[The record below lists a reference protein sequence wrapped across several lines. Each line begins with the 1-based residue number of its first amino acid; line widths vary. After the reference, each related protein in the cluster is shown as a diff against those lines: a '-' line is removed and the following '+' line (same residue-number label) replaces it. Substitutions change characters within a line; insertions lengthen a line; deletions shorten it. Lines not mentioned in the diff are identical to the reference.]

1 MSKITDLASLLAE
14 KHGISHKEAEMFV
27 SLLFDIAKDALHAQ
41 KQVKIKGLGTFK
53 LTSVSS
59 RESIDVNTG
68 QRILIE
74 GRDKV
79 SFTPD
84 AAMKNL
90 VNRPFAQFETVILK
104 DDVDFTDIDK
114 KYDEKVEEEALPTE
128 ESVQEEA
135 AVQEAPI
142 AEEPVVEEAVVEEA
156 TQEETVVEEPVV
168 EEPVQQEET
177 IVEEPVVEEPVQEE
191 TIVEEPVVEESVQEE
206 TIVEEPVVEKPV
218 QEEPPV
224 APMQAAFVDVENNT
238 QEDNVIN
245 EESEDYEDEMER
257 KRSEELAKKLSRSNS
272 IIIGLAVALVLLLA
286 YGLYSINNLNKKMDD
301 RDSKINQLTEEVT
314 KSKKNEQIA
323 KDELTKQIMLFNN
336 DERVRRGNLKIVG
349 IEKTV
354 TAVAGQ
360 TLKSISRDNLGPN
373 MEMYLEAVNP
383 GVRMV
388 LIGQEIQIPKLEPKN
403 AD

>member
-27 SLLFDIAKDALHAQ
+27 SLLFDIAKGALHAQ

-128 ESVQEEA
+128 EPVQET
-135 AVQEAPI
+135 
-142 AEEPVVEEAVVEEA
+142 PVVEE
-156 TQEETVVEEPVV
+156 TPIVEEPI
-168 EEPVQQEET
+168 QEEASAQET
-177 IVEEPVVEEPVQEE
+177 PIVEEPVVEEPIVEEPAQEE
-191 TIVEEPVVEESVQEE
+191 TIVEEATQEE

-218 QEEPPV
+218 QEEPIVEEPPV

-286 YGLYSINNLNKKMDD
+286 YGLYSINSLNKKMDD

-314 KSKKNEQIA
+314 KSKKNEQVA

>member
-27 SLLFDIAKDALHAQ
+27 SLLFDIAKGALHAQ

-128 ESVQEEA
+128 ESVQEA
-135 AVQEAPI
+135 
-142 AEEPVVEEAVVEEA
+142 PVVEEAPIVEEPI
-156 TQEETVVEEPVV
+156 QEEASAQETPVVEEPVV
-168 EEPVQQEET
+168 EEP
-177 IVEEPVVEEPVQEE
+177 IVEEPVQEE
-191 TIVEEPVVEESVQEE
+191 PIV
-206 TIVEEPVVEKPV
+206 
-218 QEEPPV
+218 EEPPV
-224 APMQAAFVDVENNT
+224 APMQAAFVDVDNNT

-286 YGLYSINNLNKKMDD
+286 YGLYSINSLNKKMDD

-314 KSKKNEQIA
+314 KSKKNEQVA

>member
-27 SLLFDIAKDALHAQ
+27 SLLFDIAKGALHAQ

-128 ESVQEEA
+128 E
-135 AVQEAPI
+135 
-142 AEEPVVEEAVVEEA
+142 
-156 TQEETVVEEPVV
+156 PVV
-168 EEPVQQEET
+168 EEPIVEEPIVEEPIQEEASAQET
-177 IVEEPVVEEPVQEE
+177 PIVEEPVVEEP
-191 TIVEEPVVEESVQEE
+191 IVEEPAQEE

-218 QEEPPV
+218 QEESIVEEPPV

-286 YGLYSINNLNKKMDD
+286 YGLYSINSLNKKMDD

-314 KSKKNEQIA
+314 KSKKNEQVA

>member
-27 SLLFDIAKDALHAQ
+27 SLLFDIAKGALHAQ

-128 ESVQEEA
+128 ESVQET
-135 AVQEAPI
+135 
-142 AEEPVVEEAVVEEA
+142 PVVEEAP
-156 TQEETVVEEPVV
+156 VVEEPVV
-168 EEPVQQEET
+168 EEP
-177 IVEEPVVEEPVQEE
+177 IVEEPVQEE
-191 TIVEEPVVEESVQEE
+191 PIV
-206 TIVEEPVVEKPV
+206 
-218 QEEPPV
+218 EEPPV

-286 YGLYSINNLNKKMDD
+286 YGLYSINSLNKKMDD

-314 KSKKNEQIA
+314 KSKKNEQVA

>member
-14 KHGISHKEAEMFV
+14 KHGIPHKEAEMFV
-27 SLLFDIAKDALHAQ
+27 SLLFDIAKGALHAQ

-128 ESVQEEA
+128 EPVQET
-135 AVQEAPI
+135 
-142 AEEPVVEEAVVEEA
+142 PVVEEA
-156 TQEETVVEEPVV
+156 P
-168 EEPVQQEET
+168 
-177 IVEEPVVEEPVQEE
+177 IVEEPVVEEPVVEE
-191 TIVEEPVVEESVQEE
+191 PIVEEPVQEES
-206 TIVEEPVVEKPV
+206 IV
-218 QEEPPV
+218 EEPPV

-286 YGLYSINNLNKKMDD
+286 YGLYSINSLNKKMDD

-314 KSKKNEQIA
+314 KSKKNEQVA

>member
-27 SLLFDIAKDALHAQ
+27 SLLFDIAKGALHAQ

-128 ESVQEEA
+128 EP
-135 AVQEAPI
+135 VQEAP
-142 AEEPVVEEAVVEEA
+142 VVEETPIVEEPI
-156 TQEETVVEEPVV
+156 QEEASAQETPVVEEPVV
-168 EEPVQQEET
+168 EEPVVEEPIVEEPAQEET
-177 IVEEPVVEEPVQEE
+177 IV
-191 TIVEEPVVEESVQEE
+191 
-206 TIVEEPVVEKPV
+206 
-218 QEEPPV
+218 EEPPV

-286 YGLYSINNLNKKMDD
+286 YGLYSINSLNKKMDD

-314 KSKKNEQIA
+314 KSKKNEQVA

>member
-27 SLLFDIAKDALHAQ
+27 SLLFDIAKGALHAQ

-114 KYDEKVEEEALPTE
+114 KYDEKVEEEALLTE
-128 ESVQEEA
+128 EP
-135 AVQEAPI
+135 VQEAP
-142 AEEPVVEEAVVEEA
+142 VVEE
-156 TQEETVVEEPVV
+156 TP
-168 EEPVQQEET
+168 
-177 IVEEPVVEEPVQEE
+177 IVEEPVVEEPIVEE
-191 TIVEEPVVEESVQEE
+191 PEQEEPVVEEPIVEEPAQEE

-218 QEEPPV
+218 QEEPIVEEPPV
-224 APMQAAFVDVENNT
+224 APMQAAFVDVDNNT

-286 YGLYSINNLNKKMDD
+286 CGLYSINNLNKKMDD

-314 KSKKNEQIA
+314 KSKKNEQVA

>member
-1 MSKITDLASLLAE
+1 VEDRLMSKITDFASLLAE

-27 SLLFDIAKDALHAQ
+27 SLLFDIAKGALHAQ

-128 ESVQEEA
+128 EPVQET
-135 AVQEAPI
+135 
-142 AEEPVVEEAVVEEA
+142 PVVEEAPIVEEPI
-156 TQEETVVEEPVV
+156 QEEASAQETPVVEEPVV
-168 EEPVQQEET
+168 EEP
-177 IVEEPVVEEPVQEE
+177 IVEEPA
-191 TIVEEPVVEESVQEE
+191 QEE

-218 QEEPPV
+218 QEEPIVEEPPV

-286 YGLYSINNLNKKMDD
+286 YGLYSINSLNKKMDD

-314 KSKKNEQIA
+314 KSKKNEQVA

>member
-27 SLLFDIAKDALHAQ
+27 SLLFDIAKGALHAQ

-128 ESVQEEA
+128 EP
-135 AVQEAPI
+135 VQEAP
-142 AEEPVVEEAVVEEA
+142 VVD
-156 TQEETVVEEPVV
+156 EPVV
-168 EEPVQQEET
+168 EEP
-177 IVEEPVVEEPVQEE
+177 IVEEPVQEE
-191 TIVEEPVVEESVQEE
+191 PIV
-206 TIVEEPVVEKPV
+206 
-218 QEEPPV
+218 EEPPV
-224 APMQAAFVDVENNT
+224 APMQAAFVDVDNNT

-286 YGLYSINNLNKKMDD
+286 YGLYSINSLNKKMDD

-314 KSKKNEQIA
+314 KSKKNEQVA

>member
-27 SLLFDIAKDALHAQ
+27 SLLFDIAKGALHAQ

-128 ESVQEEA
+128 E
-135 AVQEAPI
+135 
-142 AEEPVVEEAVVEEA
+142 
-156 TQEETVVEEPVV
+156 PVV
-168 EEPVQQEET
+168 EEPIVEETPIVEEPAQEET
-177 IVEEPVVEEPVQEE
+177 IVEEV
-191 TIVEEPVVEESVQEE
+191 TQEE

-218 QEEPPV
+218 QEEPIVEEPPV

-314 KSKKNEQIA
+314 KSKKNEQVA

>member
-27 SLLFDIAKDALHAQ
+27 SLLFDIAKGALHAQ

-128 ESVQEEA
+128 ESVQET
-135 AVQEAPI
+135 
-142 AEEPVVEEAVVEEA
+142 PVVEEAPI
-156 TQEETVVEEPVV
+156 VEEPI
-168 EEPVQQEET
+168 QEET
-177 IVEEPVVEEPVQEE
+177 IAEEV
-191 TIVEEPVVEESVQEE
+191 TQEE

-218 QEEPPV
+218 QEEPIVEEPPV

-314 KSKKNEQIA
+314 KSKKNEQVA

>member
-27 SLLFDIAKDALHAQ
+27 SLLFDIAKGALHAQ

-128 ESVQEEA
+128 EPVQET
-135 AVQEAPI
+135 
-142 AEEPVVEEAVVEEA
+142 PVVEEA
-156 TQEETVVEEPVV
+156 P
-168 EEPVQQEET
+168 
-177 IVEEPVVEEPVQEE
+177 IVEEPVVEEP
-191 TIVEEPVVEESVQEE
+191 IVEEPAQEE
-206 TIVEEPVVEKPV
+206 PIV
-218 QEEPPV
+218 EEPPV

-286 YGLYSINNLNKKMDD
+286 YGLYSINSLNKKMDD

-314 KSKKNEQIA
+314 KSKKNEQVA

>member
-27 SLLFDIAKDALHAQ
+27 SLLFDIAKGALHAQ

-128 ESVQEEA
+128 EPVQDT
-135 AVQEAPI
+135 
-142 AEEPVVEEAVVEEA
+142 PVVEE
-156 TQEETVVEEPVV
+156 TP
-168 EEPVQQEET
+168 
-177 IVEEPVVEEPVQEE
+177 IVEEPVVEEPIVEEPAQEE
-191 TIVEEPVVEESVQEE
+191 TIV
-206 TIVEEPVVEKPV
+206 
-218 QEEPPV
+218 EEPPV

-286 YGLYSINNLNKKMDD
+286 YGLYSINSLNKKMDD

-314 KSKKNEQIA
+314 KSKKNEQVA

-336 DERVRRGNLKIVG
+336 DERVRRGILKIVG

-354 TAVAGQ
+354 TAIAGQ

>member
-27 SLLFDIAKDALHAQ
+27 SLLFDIAKGALHAQ

-128 ESVQEEA
+128 EPVQET
-135 AVQEAPI
+135 
-142 AEEPVVEEAVVEEA
+142 PVVEETPIVEEPIVEEA
-156 TQEETVVEEPVV
+156 TQEEP
-168 EEPVQQEET
+168 
-177 IVEEPVVEEPVQEE
+177 IVEEA
-191 TIVEEPVVEESVQEE
+191 TQEE

-218 QEEPPV
+218 QEEPIVEEPPV

-286 YGLYSINNLNKKMDD
+286 YGLYSINSLNKKMDD

-314 KSKKNEQIA
+314 KSKKNEQVA

>member
-27 SLLFDIAKDALHAQ
+27 SLLFDIAKGALHAQ

-128 ESVQEEA
+128 ESVQET
-135 AVQEAPI
+135 P
-142 AEEPVVEEAVVEEA
+142 
-156 TQEETVVEEPVV
+156 VVEEPVV
-168 EEPVQQEET
+168 EEP
-177 IVEEPVVEEPVQEE
+177 IVEEPAQEEP
-191 TIVEEPVVEESVQEE
+191 IVEEAAQEE
-206 TIVEEPVVEKPV
+206 PIVEDPVVEKPV
-218 QEEPPV
+218 QEEPIVEEPPV
-224 APMQAAFVDVENNT
+224 APMQAAFVDVDNNT

-286 YGLYSINNLNKKMDD
+286 YGLYSINSLNKKMDD

-314 KSKKNEQIA
+314 KSKKNEQVA

>member
-14 KHGISHKEAEMFV
+14 KHGISLKEAEMFV
-27 SLLFDIAKDALHAQ
+27 SLLFDIAKGALHAQ

-128 ESVQEEA
+128 EPVQET
-135 AVQEAPI
+135 
-142 AEEPVVEEAVVEEA
+142 PVVEE
-156 TQEETVVEEPVV
+156 TP
-168 EEPVQQEET
+168 
-177 IVEEPVVEEPVQEE
+177 IVEEPVVEEPIVEE
-191 TIVEEPVVEESVQEE
+191 PIVEEPVQEE
-206 TIVEEPVVEKPV
+206 PIV
-218 QEEPPV
+218 EEPPV
-224 APMQAAFVDVENNT
+224 APMQAAFVDVDNNT
-238 QEDNVIN
+238 QEDKVIN

-286 YGLYSINNLNKKMDD
+286 YGLYSINSLNKKMDD

-314 KSKKNEQIA
+314 KSKKNEQVA

>member
-27 SLLFDIAKDALHAQ
+27 SLLFDIAKGALHAQ

-128 ESVQEEA
+128 EPVQET
-135 AVQEAPI
+135 
-142 AEEPVVEEAVVEEA
+142 PVVEE
-156 TQEETVVEEPVV
+156 TP
-168 EEPVQQEET
+168 
-177 IVEEPVVEEPVQEE
+177 IVEEPVVEEP
-191 TIVEEPVVEESVQEE
+191 IVEEPAQEE

-218 QEEPPV
+218 QEEPIVEEPPV

-314 KSKKNEQIA
+314 KSKKNEQVA

>member
-27 SLLFDIAKDALHAQ
+27 SLLFDIAKGALHAQ

-128 ESVQEEA
+128 EPVQET
-135 AVQEAPI
+135 
-142 AEEPVVEEAVVEEA
+142 PVVEE
-156 TQEETVVEEPVV
+156 TPIVEEPI
-168 EEPVQQEET
+168 QEEASAQET
-177 IVEEPVVEEPVQEE
+177 PIVEEPVV
-191 TIVEEPVVEESVQEE
+191 
-206 TIVEEPVVEKPV
+206 
-218 QEEPPV
+218 
-224 APMQAAFVDVENNT
+224 AP
-238 QEDNVIN
+238 
-245 EESEDYEDEMER
+245 S
-257 KRSEELAKKLSRSNS
+257 
-272 IIIGLAVALVLLLA
+272 
-286 YGLYSINNLNKKMDD
+286 
-301 RDSKINQLTEEVT
+301 
-314 KSKKNEQIA
+314 
-323 KDELTKQIMLFNN
+323 
-336 DERVRRGNLKIVG
+336 
-349 IEKTV
+349 
-354 TAVAGQ
+354 
-360 TLKSISRDNLGPN
+360 
-373 MEMYLEAVNP
+373 
-383 GVRMV
+383 
-388 LIGQEIQIPKLEPKN
+388 
-403 AD
+403 

>member
-27 SLLFDIAKDALHAQ
+27 SLLFDIAKGALHAQ

-128 ESVQEEA
+128 EPVQET
-135 AVQEAPI
+135 
-142 AEEPVVEEAVVEEA
+142 PVVEEA
-156 TQEETVVEEPVV
+156 P
-168 EEPVQQEET
+168 
-177 IVEEPVVEEPVQEE
+177 IVEEPVVEEP
-191 TIVEEPVVEESVQEE
+191 IVEEPAQEE

-218 QEEPPV
+218 QEEPIVEEPPV

-286 YGLYSINNLNKKMDD
+286 YGLYSINSLNKKMDD

-314 KSKKNEQIA
+314 KSKKNEQVA

>member
-128 ESVQEEA
+128 ETVQEEA
-135 AVQEAPI
+135 AVQEEPI
-142 AEEPVVEEAVVEEA
+142 AEEPVVEEPVVEEPVVEEA
-156 TQEETVVEEPVV
+156 TQEENIVEEPVV

-177 IVEEPVVEEPVQEE
+177 IVEEPVVEEPV
-191 TIVEEPVVEESVQEE
+191 VEEPVQEE
-206 TIVEEPVVEKPV
+206 TIVEEPPV
-218 QEEPPV
+218 T
-224 APMQAAFVDVENNT
+224 PMQAAFVDVENNT

-286 YGLYSINNLNKKMDD
+286 YGLYSINSLNKKMDD

-323 KDELTKQIMLFNN
+323 KDKLTKQIMLFNN

-388 LIGQEIQIPKLEPKN
+388 LIGQEIQIPKLESKN

>member
-27 SLLFDIAKDALHAQ
+27 SLLFDIAKGALHAQ

-128 ESVQEEA
+128 ESVQET
-135 AVQEAPI
+135 
-142 AEEPVVEEAVVEEA
+142 PVVEE
-156 TQEETVVEEPVV
+156 TPIVEEPI
-168 EEPVQQEET
+168 QEEASAQET
-177 IVEEPVVEEPVQEE
+177 PIVEEPVVEEP
-191 TIVEEPVVEESVQEE
+191 IVEEPAQEE

-218 QEEPPV
+218 QEEPIVEEPPV

-286 YGLYSINNLNKKMDD
+286 YGLYSINSLNKKMDD

-314 KSKKNEQIA
+314 KSKKNEQVA

>member
-27 SLLFDIAKDALHAQ
+27 SLLFDIAKGALHAQ

-135 AVQEAPI
+135 AVQEEPI
-142 AEEPVVEEAVVEEA
+142 AEEPV
-156 TQEETVVEEPVV
+156 
-168 EEPVQQEET
+168 
-177 IVEEPVVEEPVQEE
+177 VEEPVVEEPVQEE
-191 TIVEEPVVEESVQEE
+191 PIV
-206 TIVEEPVVEKPV
+206 
-218 QEEPPV
+218 EEPPV

-286 YGLYSINNLNKKMDD
+286 YGLYSINSLNKKMDD

-314 KSKKNEQIA
+314 KSKKNEQVA
-323 KDELTKQIMLFNN
+323 KDALTKQIMLFNN

>member
-27 SLLFDIAKDALHAQ
+27 SLLFDIAKGALHAQ

-128 ESVQEEA
+128 ESVQET
-135 AVQEAPI
+135 
-142 AEEPVVEEAVVEEA
+142 PVVEEA
-156 TQEETVVEEPVV
+156 P
-168 EEPVQQEET
+168 
-177 IVEEPVVEEPVQEE
+177 IVEEPVVEEPIVEAPVQEE
-191 TIVEEPVVEESVQEE
+191 PIV
-206 TIVEEPVVEKPV
+206 
-218 QEEPPV
+218 EEPPV

-286 YGLYSINNLNKKMDD
+286 YGLYSINSLNKKMDD

-314 KSKKNEQIA
+314 KSKKNEQVA

>member
-27 SLLFDIAKDALHAQ
+27 SLLFDIAKGALHAQ

-128 ESVQEEA
+128 E
-135 AVQEAPI
+135 
-142 AEEPVVEEAVVEEA
+142 
-156 TQEETVVEEPVV
+156 TVVEEPIV
-168 EEPVQQEET
+168 EEPAQEET
-177 IVEEPVVEEPVQEE
+177 IVEEV
-191 TIVEEPVVEESVQEE
+191 TQEE

-218 QEEPPV
+218 QEEPIVEEPPV

-286 YGLYSINNLNKKMDD
+286 YGLYSINSLNKKMDD

-314 KSKKNEQIA
+314 KSKKNEQVA

>member
-27 SLLFDIAKDALHAQ
+27 SLLFDIAKGALHAQ

-128 ESVQEEA
+128 EPVQDT
-135 AVQEAPI
+135 
-142 AEEPVVEEAVVEEA
+142 PVVEE
-156 TQEETVVEEPVV
+156 TP
-168 EEPVQQEET
+168 
-177 IVEEPVVEEPVQEE
+177 IVEEPVVEEP
-191 TIVEEPVVEESVQEE
+191 IVEEPAQEE
-206 TIVEEPVVEKPV
+206 PIV
-218 QEEPPV
+218 EEPPV

-286 YGLYSINNLNKKMDD
+286 YGLYSINSLNKKMDD

-314 KSKKNEQIA
+314 KSKKNEQVA

>member
-27 SLLFDIAKDALHAQ
+27 SLLFDIAKGALHAQ

-128 ESVQEEA
+128 ESVQE
-135 AVQEAPI
+135 AP
-142 AEEPVVEEAVVEEA
+142 
-156 TQEETVVEEPVV
+156 VVEEPVV
-168 EEPVQQEET
+168 EEPIVEEPVVEEPIVEEPAQEET
-177 IVEEPVVEEPVQEE
+177 IVEEPVQEEP
-191 TIVEEPVVEESVQEE
+191 IV
-206 TIVEEPVVEKPV
+206 
-218 QEEPPV
+218 EEPPV

-286 YGLYSINNLNKKMDD
+286 YGLYSINSLNKKMDD

-314 KSKKNEQIA
+314 KSKKNEQVA

>member
-27 SLLFDIAKDALHAQ
+27 SLLFDIAKGALHAQ

-128 ESVQEEA
+128 ESVQET
-135 AVQEAPI
+135 
-142 AEEPVVEEAVVEEA
+142 PVVEEA
-156 TQEETVVEEPVV
+156 P
-168 EEPVQQEET
+168 
-177 IVEEPVVEEPVQEE
+177 IVEEPVVEEP
-191 TIVEEPVVEESVQEE
+191 IVEEPAQEE
-206 TIVEEPVVEKPV
+206 PIV
-218 QEEPPV
+218 EEPPV

-286 YGLYSINNLNKKMDD
+286 YGLYSINSLNKKMDD

-314 KSKKNEQIA
+314 KSKKNEQVA

>member
-142 AEEPVVEEAVVEEA
+142 AEEPVVEEPVVEEA
-156 TQEETVVEEPVV
+156 T
-168 EEPVQQEET
+168 QEET

-191 TIVEEPVVEESVQEE
+191 TIVEEPVQEEPVQEE
-206 TIVEEPVVEKPV
+206 TIVEEPPV
-218 QEEPPV
+218 T
-224 APMQAAFVDVENNT
+224 PMQAAFVDVENNT

>member
-27 SLLFDIAKDALHAQ
+27 SLLFDIAKGALHAQ

-128 ESVQEEA
+128 E
-135 AVQEAPI
+135 
-142 AEEPVVEEAVVEEA
+142 
-156 TQEETVVEEPVV
+156 PVV
-168 EEPVQQEET
+168 EEP
-177 IVEEPVVEEPVQEE
+177 IVEEPVVEEPIVEEPAQEE
-191 TIVEEPVVEESVQEE
+191 TIVEKPVQEE
-206 TIVEEPVVEKPV
+206 PIV
-218 QEEPPV
+218 EEPPV

-286 YGLYSINNLNKKMDD
+286 YGLYSINSLNKKMDD

>member
-27 SLLFDIAKDALHAQ
+27 SLLFDIAKGALHAQ

-128 ESVQEEA
+128 EP
-135 AVQEAPI
+135 VQEA
-142 AEEPVVEEAVVEEA
+142 
-156 TQEETVVEEPVV
+156 PVV
-168 EEPVQQEET
+168 EEPIVKETPIVEEPIQEEASAPET
-177 IVEEPVVEEPVQEE
+177 PIVEEPVVEEP
-191 TIVEEPVVEESVQEE
+191 IVEEP
-206 TIVEEPVVEKPV
+206 IVEKPV
-218 QEEPPV
+218 QEEPVVEEPPV
-224 APMQAAFVDVENNT
+224 APMQAAFVNVENDT

-286 YGLYSINNLNKKMDD
+286 YGLYSINSLNKKMDD

-314 KSKKNEQIA
+314 KSKKNEQVA

>member
-27 SLLFDIAKDALHAQ
+27 SLLFDIAKGALHAQ

-128 ESVQEEA
+128 EPVQET
-135 AVQEAPI
+135 
-142 AEEPVVEEAVVEEA
+142 PVVEE
-156 TQEETVVEEPVV
+156 TP
-168 EEPVQQEET
+168 
-177 IVEEPVVEEPVQEE
+177 IVEEPVVEEP
-191 TIVEEPVVEESVQEE
+191 IVEEPAQEE

-218 QEEPPV
+218 QEEPIVEEPPV

-314 KSKKNEQIA
+314 KSKKNEQVA

-349 IEKTV
+349 IE
-354 TAVAGQ
+354 
-360 TLKSISRDNLGPN
+360 
-373 MEMYLEAVNP
+373 
-383 GVRMV
+383 
-388 LIGQEIQIPKLEPKN
+388 
-403 AD
+403 

>member
-27 SLLFDIAKDALHAQ
+27 SLLFDIAKGALHAQ

-128 ESVQEEA
+128 EPVQET
-135 AVQEAPI
+135 
-142 AEEPVVEEAVVEEA
+142 PVVEETPIVEEPI
-156 TQEETVVEEPVV
+156 QEEASAQETPVVEEPVV
-168 EEPVQQEET
+168 EEPV
-177 IVEEPVVEEPVQEE
+177 VEEPVVEEPA
-191 TIVEEPVVEESVQEE
+191 QEE

-218 QEEPPV
+218 QEEPIVEEPPV

-286 YGLYSINNLNKKMDD
+286 YGLYSINSLNKKMDD

-314 KSKKNEQIA
+314 KSKKNEQVA

>member
-142 AEEPVVEEAVVEEA
+142 AEEPVVEEPVVEEA
-156 TQEETVVEEPVV
+156 TQEENIVEEPVV

-191 TIVEEPVVEESVQEE
+191 TIVEEPVQEE
-206 TIVEEPVVEKPV
+206 TIVEETIV
-218 QEEPPV
+218 EEPPV
-224 APMQAAFVDVENNT
+224 TPMQAAFVDVENNT

-286 YGLYSINNLNKKMDD
+286 YGLYSINSLNKKMDD

>member
-27 SLLFDIAKDALHAQ
+27 SLLFDIAKGALHAQ

-90 VNRPFAQFETVILK
+90 ANRPFAQFETVILK

-128 ESVQEEA
+128 ESVQET
-135 AVQEAPI
+135 
-142 AEEPVVEEAVVEEA
+142 PVVEE
-156 TQEETVVEEPVV
+156 TP
-168 EEPVQQEET
+168 
-177 IVEEPVVEEPVQEE
+177 IVEEPVVEEP
-191 TIVEEPVVEESVQEE
+191 IVEEPAQEE
-206 TIVEEPVVEKPV
+206 PIV
-218 QEEPPV
+218 EEPPV

-286 YGLYSINNLNKKMDD
+286 YGLYSINSLNKKMDD

-314 KSKKNEQIA
+314 KSKKNEQVA

>member
-27 SLLFDIAKDALHAQ
+27 SLLFDIAKGALHAQ

-128 ESVQEEA
+128 EPVQET
-135 AVQEAPI
+135 
-142 AEEPVVEEAVVEEA
+142 PVVEE
-156 TQEETVVEEPVV
+156 TPIVEEP
-168 EEPVQQEET
+168 
-177 IVEEPVVEEPVQEE
+177 IVEEPVVEEPIVEEPAQEE
-191 TIVEEPVVEESVQEE
+191 TIV
-206 TIVEEPVVEKPV
+206 
-218 QEEPPV
+218 EEPPV

-286 YGLYSINNLNKKMDD
+286 YGLYSINSLNKKMDD

-314 KSKKNEQIA
+314 KSKKNEQVA

>member
-1 MSKITDLASLLAE
+1 VEDRLMSKITDLASLLAE

-27 SLLFDIAKDALHAQ
+27 SLLFDIAKGALHAQ

-128 ESVQEEA
+128 ESVQET
-135 AVQEAPI
+135 
-142 AEEPVVEEAVVEEA
+142 PVVEEAPIVEEP
-156 TQEETVVEEPVV
+156 VVKEPVV
-168 EEPVQQEET
+168 EEP
-177 IVEEPVVEEPVQEE
+177 IV
-191 TIVEEPVVEESVQEE
+191 
-206 TIVEEPVVEKPV
+206 
-218 QEEPPV
+218 EEPPV

-286 YGLYSINNLNKKMDD
+286 YGLYSINSLNKKMDD

-314 KSKKNEQIA
+314 KSKKNEQVA

>member
-27 SLLFDIAKDALHAQ
+27 SLLFDIAKGALHAQ

-128 ESVQEEA
+128 E
-135 AVQEAPI
+135 
-142 AEEPVVEEAVVEEA
+142 
-156 TQEETVVEEPVV
+156 PVV
-168 EEPVQQEET
+168 EEPIVEETPIVEEPAQEET
-177 IVEEPVVEEPVQEE
+177 IVEEV
-191 TIVEEPVVEESVQEE
+191 TQEE

-218 QEEPPV
+218 QEEPIVEEPPV

-286 YGLYSINNLNKKMDD
+286 YGLYSINSLNKKMDD

-314 KSKKNEQIA
+314 KSKKNEQVA

>member
-27 SLLFDIAKDALHAQ
+27 SLLFDIAKGALHAQ

-128 ESVQEEA
+128 EPVQET
-135 AVQEAPI
+135 
-142 AEEPVVEEAVVEEA
+142 PVVEETPIVEEPIVEEA
-156 TQEETVVEEPVV
+156 TQEEP
-168 EEPVQQEET
+168 
-177 IVEEPVVEEPVQEE
+177 IVEEA
-191 TIVEEPVVEESVQEE
+191 TQEE

-218 QEEPPV
+218 QEESIVEEPPV

-286 YGLYSINNLNKKMDD
+286 YGLYSINSLNKKMDD

-314 KSKKNEQIA
+314 KSKKNEQVA

>member
-27 SLLFDIAKDALHAQ
+27 SLLFDIAKGALHAQ

-128 ESVQEEA
+128 ESVQET
-135 AVQEAPI
+135 
-142 AEEPVVEEAVVEEA
+142 PVVEEAP
-156 TQEETVVEEPVV
+156 VVEEPVV
-168 EEPVQQEET
+168 EEPIVEEPAQEETIVEEATQEET
-177 IVEEPVVEEPVQEE
+177 IVEEPV
-191 TIVEEPVVEESVQEE
+191 
-206 TIVEEPVVEKPV
+206 
-218 QEEPPV
+218 
-224 APMQAAFVDVENNT
+224 
-238 QEDNVIN
+238 
-245 EESEDYEDEMER
+245 
-257 KRSEELAKKLSRSNS
+257 
-272 IIIGLAVALVLLLA
+272 
-286 YGLYSINNLNKKMDD
+286 
-301 RDSKINQLTEEVT
+301 
-314 KSKKNEQIA
+314 EQH
-323 KDELTKQIMLFNN
+323 T
-336 DERVRRGNLKIVG
+336 RR
-349 IEKTV
+349 
-354 TAVAGQ
+354 
-360 TLKSISRDNLGPN
+360 
-373 MEMYLEAVNP
+373 
-383 GVRMV
+383 
-388 LIGQEIQIPKLEPKN
+388 
-403 AD
+403 

>member
-1 MSKITDLASLLAE
+1 M
-14 KHGISHKEAEMFV
+14 
-27 SLLFDIAKDALHAQ
+27 
-41 KQVKIKGLGTFK
+41 
-53 LTSVSS
+53 
-59 RESIDVNTG
+59 
-68 QRILIE
+68 
-74 GRDKV
+74 
-79 SFTPD
+79 
-84 AAMKNL
+84 
-90 VNRPFAQFETVILK
+90 
-104 DDVDFTDIDK
+104 DFTDIDK

-128 ESVQEEA
+128 ESVQET
-135 AVQEAPI
+135 P
-142 AEEPVVEEAVVEEA
+142 
-156 TQEETVVEEPVV
+156 
-168 EEPVQQEET
+168 
-177 IVEEPVVEEPVQEE
+177 IVEEPVVEEP
-191 TIVEEPVVEESVQEE
+191 IVEEPVQEE
-206 TIVEEPVVEKPV
+206 PIV
-218 QEEPPV
+218 EEPPV

-286 YGLYSINNLNKKMDD
+286 YGLYSINSLNKKMDD

-314 KSKKNEQIA
+314 KSKKNEQVA